1 MQLLLNKILSF
12 NVHFLFML
20 VYNLGG
26 YREPASFKGDGTFED
41 FDNLNASISKLRAE
55 TPSRAG
61 DSQISTNLKC

>member
-1 MQLLLNKILSF
+1 
-12 NVHFLFML
+12 ML